1 MSRLE
6 TKNTLMS
13 KQLDVSFSAFDK
25 LRRMNLPPEA
35 VSVIAEATVLMRRI
49 EEKADKSTNGRQKA

>member
-1 MSRLE
+1 
-6 TKNTLMS
+6 MS